1 MQRAA
6 GHGAIPEGWQRM
18 RLGDVAEVAFS
29 GVDKRTVE
37 GEQPVRLC
45 NYTDVFYNRRIRVF
59 MDLMGA
65 TATPSEKDKWALQK
79 GDVLFTKD
87 SETPDEIG
95 IPAFIADDMPGV
107 LCGYHL
113 GLARPRKDAV
123 DGAFLAEV
131 LTSSESRK
139 QFARIANG
147 VTRFGLTLD
156 ATKAFPILLP
166 PLPEQRAIAA
176 VLDSIDGAIEAAGAV
191 IAATEQL
198 RESLLHDLLTRGLP
212 GQHNE
217 FRDVPG
223 LGTIPADWEVV
234 RLGDVATVERGKF
247 AHRPRNEPRFYGGAI
262 PFIQTGDV
270 VKAIGEIREH
280 SQTLNELGLSISR
293 LFPAGTI
300 VITIAANIGETAI
313 ASYPIAFPDSLVGI
327 TPSGID
333 TGFLEYFL
341 RTRKAYLNELAP
353 ESAQKNINLE
363 DLRPLLTPKPT
374 PTEQQ
379 GISETLNG
387 VETAIEVAQ
396 EELAGLRLLKESTA
410 DALLTGRVR
419 IQGRP

>member
-6 GHGAIPEGWQRM
+6 GHGAIPEGWQRR

-176 VLDSIDGAIEAAGAV
+176 VLDSIDGAIEGAGAV

-198 RESLLHDLLTRGLP
+198 RDSLLHDLLTRGLP
-212 GQHNE
+212 GQHTE

-223 LGTIPADWEVV
+223 LGTIPADWDVV
-234 RLGDVATVERGKF
+234 RLGDVAEVNRS
-247 AHRPRNEPRFYGGAI
+247 NW
-262 PFIQTGDV
+262 D
-270 VKAIGEIREH
+270 
-280 SQTLNELGLSISR
+280 
-293 LFPAGTI
+293 
-300 VITIAANIGETAI
+300 
-313 ASYPIAFPDSLVGI
+313 
-327 TPSGID
+327 PSD
-333 TGFLEYFL
+333 
-341 RTRKAYLNELAP
+341 
-353 ESAQKNINLE
+353 
-363 DLRPLLTPKPT
+363 
-374 PTEQQ
+374 
-379 GISETLNG
+379 
-387 VETAIEVAQ
+387 
-396 EELAGLRLLKESTA
+396 ESTILYLDLTA
-410 DALLTGRVR
+410 VSQPGVLLPPRELTAEDAPSRGAPPRKRRRYSCEHGSSKPQGVR
-419 IQGRP
+419 PSS